1 MPAEPFFAI
10 SLPCESCGAPVSERT
25 WNAEHE
31 LWIGTDCSCNTPDY
45 PIPACLIAVYEAART
60 VGELCDSARA
70 HRLTC
75 PVCGPVKLPV
85 KPVAGEIRPKKE
97 AA

>member
-1 MPAEPFFAI
+1 MKQPFFTEA
-10 SLPCESCGAPVSERT
+10 LPCESCGAPVSSRT

-31 LWIGTDCSCNTPDY
+31 IWIGSDCCCNAPDL
-45 PIPACLIAVYEAART
+45 PIPACLIAVYEASRT
-60 VGELCDSARA
+60 VGELLDSARA

-75 PVCGPVKLPV
+75 PVCGPVELPV
-85 KPVAGEIRPKKE
+85 KAPAEIEEE